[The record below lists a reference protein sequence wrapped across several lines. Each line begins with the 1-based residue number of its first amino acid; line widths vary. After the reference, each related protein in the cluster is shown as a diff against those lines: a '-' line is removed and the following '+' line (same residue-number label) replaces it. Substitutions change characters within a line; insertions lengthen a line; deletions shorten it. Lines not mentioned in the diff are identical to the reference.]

1 MPTGALGSYGL
12 AGWGMGVGMGAM
24 DSLPT
29 SYLLV
34 AVSLDGKVMGVRFT
48 EALGWRRPKC
58 TTYRGQCECARYHAH
73 ASRCHDCRCYE
84 SAAAN
89 FRAGAGK
96 LSLLM
101 T

>member
-1 MPTGALGSYGL
+1 
-12 AGWGMGVGMGAM
+12 MGVGMGAM

-34 AVSLDGKVMGVRFT
+34 AVSLDGKVICFT
-48 EALGWRRPKC
+48 EAEDGGGLNAQPIAGNANALATMPMPLNVMIVDATSQLR
-58 TTYRGQCECARYHAH
+58 
-73 ASRCHDCRCYE
+73 
-84 SAAAN
+84 AN

>member
-48 EALGWRRPKC
+48 EAEDGGGLNAQPIAGNANALATMPMPLDVMIVDATSQLRLISGP
-58 TTYRGQCECARYHAH
+58 GQVSFRY
-73 ASRCHDCRCYE
+73 S
-84 SAAAN
+84 
-89 FRAGAGK
+89 
-96 LSLLM
+96 
-101 T
+101 